1 MVTMASKLT
10 FSNNVADWQERINVS
25 RLREERAA
33 RARQIM
39 RKHGIA
45 MLLAS
50 GEPNVRYLTGLR
62 APASYDTQLQ
72 YVLFFAEHEPVVFEH
87 AGFYQQMPEEC
98 PWIKN
103 WRLGRSWLAGVCGPE
118 ASKEEAELFAAGIYD
133 EIKEKGLTGEKL
145 GIVGID
151 AMGVAA
157 LEKLKLNCFP
167 ARHVIMEARTI
178 KTKDEINCFK
188 MVAAI
193 VDSTCYRIWEALK
206 PGIRDTELDLVIA
219 KALVETGA
227 DVLKSPWK
235 LSGPGTFER
244 GLINTGRLIQM
255 GDLFYVAL
263 CGITFLGYK
272 SCFYRTF
279 KVGRKPTEKEND
291 WYKKVLDRVDNVI
304 YAIKP
309 GNTTADAARHLVP
322 ASSWGYK
329 DEAEVLT
336 VEIGHGLALGAGY
349 DPPIINR
356 QWSLKHPQA
365 FEPGMV
371 MAVECLEG
379 EHRVGGVRLE
389 NMIVITETGA
399 EIIDHMTRDE
409 ILIAPR

>member
-10 FSNNVADWQERINVS
+10 FGNTVADWQERINVS

-39 RKHGIA
+39 RKHGIP

-62 APASYDTQLQ
+62 AAVPYDTQVQ
-72 YVLFFAEHEPVVFEH
+72 YVLFFAEHDPVVFEH
-87 AGFYQQMPEEC
+87 AGFYHQMPEEA

-103 WRLGRSWLAGVCGPE
+103 WRVGRSWLAGTCGPA
-118 ASKEEAELFAAGIYD
+118 ASQEEAELFAADIYE
-133 EIKEKGLTGEKL
+133 EIKGRGLAGEK
-145 GIVGID
+145 VGIIGID
-151 AMGVAA
+151 GLGVAA
-157 LEKLKLNCFP
+157 LEKLKLNCVS
-167 ARHVIMEARTI
+167 ARPVMMEARTI

-188 MVAAI
+188 MAAAI
-193 VDSTCYRIWEALK
+193 VDSTAYRIWEALK
-206 PGIRDTELDLVIA
+206 PGIRDTDLDLVIA

-244 GLINTGRLIQM
+244 GLINSGRLIQM

-279 KVGRKPTEKEND
+279 VVGRKPTEKEKD
-291 WYKKVLDRVDNVI
+291 WYKRVLDRVDAVI
-304 YAIKP
+304 DAIKP
-309 GNTTADAARHLVP
+309 GNTTADAAQHLLP
-322 ASSWGYK
+322 ASTWGYK
-329 DEAEVLT
+329 EEAEVLT

-371 MAVECLEG
+371 MGIECLEG

-389 NMIVITETGA
+389 NMIVITEKGA
-399 EIIDHMTRDE
+399 EIMDHMTRDE
-409 ILIAPR
+409 ILVAPR

>member
-10 FSNNVADWQERINVS
+10 FSNTVADWQERFNVA

-33 RARQIM
+33 RARLMM
-39 RKHGIA
+39 RKHGFA
-45 MLLAS
+45 MLLVS

-62 APASYDTQLQ
+62 APATYDTQLQ
-72 YVLFFAEHEPVVFEH
+72 YVLFFAEQEPVVFEH
-87 AGFYQQMPEEC
+87 AGFYHQMPEEA

-103 WRLGRSWLAGVCGPE
+103 WRLGRSWLAGTCGPE
-118 ASKEEAELFAAGIYD
+118 ASQEEAEIFAAEIYE
-133 EIKEKGLTGEKL
+133 EIRERGLLGEKL
-145 GIVGID
+145 GIVGMD
-151 AMGVAA
+151 SLGVAA
-157 LEKLKLNCFP
+157 LEKKKLHCVP
-167 ARHVIMEARTI
+167 ARQVIMEARTI

-193 VDSTCYRIWEALK
+193 VDSTAYRIWEALK

-244 GLINTGRLIQM
+244 GLINTGRLIQP

-272 SCFYRTF
+272 SCFYRTY
-279 KVGRKPTEKEND
+279 VVDRKPTDKEND
-291 WYKKVLDRVDNVI
+291 WYKRVLERINNVI
-304 YAIKP
+304 DAIKP
-309 GNTTADAARHLVP
+309 GNTTADAAKHLVP
-322 ASSWGYK
+322 ASTWGYK

-336 VEIGHGLALGAGY
+336 VEIGHGLALGSGY

-356 QWSLKHPQA
+356 QWSLKHPQV
-365 FEPGMV
+365 FEEGMV
-371 MAVECLEG
+371 MAVECVEG

-389 NMIVITETGA
+389 NMIVITEKGA
-399 EIIDHMTRDE
+399 EIMDHMRRDE
-409 ILIAPR
+409 ILISPR